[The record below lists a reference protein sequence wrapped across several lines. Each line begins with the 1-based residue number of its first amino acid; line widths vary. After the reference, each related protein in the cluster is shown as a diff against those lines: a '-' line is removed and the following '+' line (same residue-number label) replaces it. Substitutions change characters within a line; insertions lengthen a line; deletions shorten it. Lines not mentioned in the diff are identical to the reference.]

1 MDQFDWRAPQH
12 SGSRAGGAELVEP
25 CPPHLH
31 YDSATG
37 EDTGPMPD
45 DMGLSYSAEVW
56 KRGDELLLAFT
67 EHC

>member
-1 MDQFDWRAPQH
+1 MADADR
-12 SGSRAGGAELVEP
+12 GAELVEP